1 MAVPVTAVPRAAKIL
16 PAMSQDSHWIEPHA
30 EHIEN
35 IPFDE
40 LRLGLRA
47 RLTRHV
53 TQDTIDEFARST
65 GDVNPAHLDPDYARG
80 TRFGGVIAHGMW
92 SGALISAVLGTLL
105 PGPGTI
111 YLEQSMRYRRPVR
124 PGDTL
129 TAMVTVAALDGERQ
143 RVELECE
150 VVNQHGDA
158 VLRGAAI
165 VLAPTDKT
173 RRPRPLLALA

>member
-1 MAVPVTAVPRAAKIL
+1 MNH
-16 PAMSQDSHWIEPHA
+16 DSHEWIESRA
-30 EHIEN
+30 DRIEN
-35 IPFDE
+35 VPFAE
-40 LRLGLRA
+40 LRIGQHA

-53 TQDTIDEFARST
+53 TQDTIEDFARST
-65 GDVNPAHLDPDYARG
+65 GDVNPAHLDEEYARG

-111 YLEQSMRYRRPVR
+111 YLEQSLRYRRPVR

-129 TAMVTVAALDGERQ
+129 TAMVTVAALDAERQ

-158 VLRGAAI
+158 VVRGTAS
-165 VLAPTDKT
+165 VLAPTEKMS
-173 RRPRPLLALA
+173 RPRPVLEVV